1 MTREILVYIVLVIGI
16 VINVVVDI
24 NINNYIEILNNF
36 FNQQIALQDN
46 IYALIC
52 TINALIWILIII
64 NMKLIVEEKQNEID
78 GFKLKRK
85 DGTFGTANWMNEKEM
100 KEILSTSEIPGII
113 LGKYNNE
120 IIKLPFNSYFNKNIC
135 VFGSSRKYENER
147 ISFDKR
153 FRT

>member
-1 MTREILVYIVLVIGI
+1 
-16 VINVVVDI
+16 
-24 NINNYIEILNNF
+24 
-36 FNQQIALQDN
+36 
-46 IYALIC
+46 
-52 TINALIWILIII
+52 
-64 NMKLIVEEKQNEID
+64 MKLIVEEKQNEID

>member
-1 MTREILVYIVLVIGI
+1 MTRKILVYIVLVIGI

-24 NINNYIEILNNF
+24 NINNYIEILNYF
-36 FNQQIALQDN
+36 FNQQIVLQDN

-100 KEILSTSEIPGII
+100 KEILSTSEISGII

>member
-1 MTREILVYIVLVIGI
+1 MTRKILVYIVLVIGI

-24 NINNYIEILNNF
+24 NINNYIEILNYF
-36 FNQQIALQDN
+36 FNQQIVLQDN

-78 GFKLKRK
+78 GFKLIRK

-100 KEILSTSEIPGII
+100 KEILSTSEISGII

>member
-1 MTREILVYIVLVIGI
+1 MTRKILVYIVLVIGI

-64 NMKLIVEEKQNEID
+64 NVKLIVEEKQNEID
-78 GFKLKRK
+78 GFKLKKK

-147 ISFDKR
+147 ISFDKC

>member
-1 MTREILVYIVLVIGI
+1 MTRKILVYIVLVIGI

>member
-1 MTREILVYIVLVIGI
+1 MTRKILVYIVLVIGI

-36 FNQQIALQDN
+36 FNQQIVLQDN

>member
-1 MTREILVYIVLVIGI
+1 MTRKILVYIVLVIGI

-64 NMKLIVEEKQNEID
+64 NVKLIVEEKQNEID